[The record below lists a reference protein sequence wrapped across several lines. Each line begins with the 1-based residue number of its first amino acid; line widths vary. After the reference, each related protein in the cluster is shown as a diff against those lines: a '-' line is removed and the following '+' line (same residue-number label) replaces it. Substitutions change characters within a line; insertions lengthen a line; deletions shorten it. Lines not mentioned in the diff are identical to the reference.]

1 MMGFR
6 IRRRWLWLSGIVVG
20 LIGVTAVLSWSV
32 DEPARRYME
41 RQINSRLTGYT
52 VSVRAV
58 HVHPWTVSLELLDA
72 TISQDANPMP
82 PVALIRSLTAGLH
95 WRALVHGKFVAD
107 ITFDRPALY
116 VNLKNFRAEAAGDVA
131 LKDRGW
137 QRALEA
143 VALDLKIDR
152 LQVREGDLT
161 YVDAG
166 PFKPLRVSRLNATAE
181 NIRNI
186 RSKDRVYPSD
196 LHLEGVVFDA
206 GKVWLDGHADFLAEP
221 HPGVLAA
228 VRLDQV
234 ELDYFKPITNRYNVS
249 VTHGTLSLAG
259 NLEYAPAV
267 TRLILEQVAVQG
279 VHVEYVHAAH
289 TANVETARAQQTVQA
304 AKQVA
309 NEPGIELRIDRLH
322 VTRSTVGFVNQAAAP
337 AYGLAV
343 SDMDLTVE
351 NLSNQRIEGTAVARL
366 RGRFMGSGQ
375 TQATLTLLPRT
386 GGADMDL
393 TARIEGAD
401 MASMNGFVRAHGGF
415 NVAAGEISVFSE
427 LKVKDGAITGYVKPL
442 FKDVR
447 VGAAGETEEPK
458 TLGHRLYEG
467 LVGVAAKILRNR
479 PRGEVATVV
488 TISGQTDQVQYS
500 TWEIV
505 GRLLQNAFIKAILP
519 GFDPKRSPKT
529 SQSLESPERG

>member
-1 MMGFR
+1 M
-6 IRRRWLWLSGIVVG
+6 SGVVAG
-20 LIGVTAVLSWSV
+20 LIGVTVLLSWSV
-32 DEPARRYME
+32 DEPFRRYME
-41 RQINSRLTGYT
+41 REINSRLTGYT
-52 VSVRAV
+52 VSVRAA
-58 HVHPWTVSLELLDA
+58 HVHPWTVSLELPDA
-72 TISQDANPMP
+72 TISQDANPNP
-82 PVALIRSLTAGLH
+82 PVARIRSLTAGLH
-95 WRALVHGKFVAD
+95 WRALVHGKVVAD
-107 ITFDRPALY
+107 IAFDRPALY
-116 VNLKNFRAEAAGDVA
+116 VNLKNLRAEAAGDVA

-152 LQVREGDLT
+152 LRVLDGDLT

-166 PFKPLRVSRLNATAE
+166 PFKPLHLSRLNATAE
-181 NIRNI
+181 NFRKI

-196 LHLEGVVFDA
+196 VHLEGVVFDA
-206 GKVWLDGHADFLAEP
+206 GRLSLDGRADFLTEP

-249 VTHGTLSLAG
+249 VTPGTLSLAG
-259 NLEYAPAV
+259 SVEYAPAV
-267 TRLILEQVAVQG
+267 TRLILERVLVQG
-279 VHVEYVHAAH
+279 AHVEYVHAAR
-289 TANVETARAQQTVQA
+289 TADVEMARARRTVQA

-309 NEPGIELRIDRLH
+309 NEPGIELRIDRLE

-337 AYGLAV
+337 AYRLTV

-351 NLSNQRIEGTAVARL
+351 NLSNQRIEGVAVARL

-375 TQATLTLLPRT
+375 TQATLSVLPRT
-386 GGADMDL
+386 GGADMDF
-393 TARIEGAD
+393 TARIERAD
-401 MASMNGFVRAHGGF
+401 MASMNDVVRAYGGF
-415 NVAAGEISVFSE
+415 NVAAGELSVYSE
-427 LKVKDGAITGYVKPL
+427 LKVKDGDITGYVKPV

-447 VGAAGETEEPK
+447 VGAAADAEEPK

-467 LVGVAAKILRNR
+467 VVGLAAKVLKNR

-488 TISGQTDQVQYS
+488 TISGRVDQLQYS

-505 GRLLQNAFIKAILP
+505 GQLLQNGFFKAILP

-529 SQSLESPERG
+529 PPS

>member
-1 MMGFR
+1 MQLR
-6 IRRRWLWLSGIVVG
+6 IRRRWFWLSCVVAG
-20 LIGVTAVLSWSV
+20 FVVATAVLSWSMG
-32 DEPARRYME
+32 EPARRYME
-41 RQINSRLTGYT
+41 REINARLTGYT

-58 HVHPWTVSLELLDA
+58 RVHPWTVSLELLDA
-72 TISQDANPMP
+72 TISQDSNPEP

-95 WRALVHGKFVAD
+95 WRALVHGKAVANV
-107 ITFDRPALY
+107 TFDRPALY
-116 VNLKNFRAEAAGDVA
+116 VNLKNLRTETAGDVA

-152 LQVREGDLT
+152 LRVREGDLT

-196 LHLEGVVFDA
+196 LHLEGVVFDV
-206 GKVWLDGHADFLAEP
+206 GTVWLDGHADFLAEP

-228 VRLDQV
+228 IRLDQV

-259 NLEYAPAV
+259 DVEYAPAV
-267 TRLILEQVAVQG
+267 TRLILERVLVQG
-279 VHVEYVHAAH
+279 AQVEYVHAAH
-289 TANVETARAQQTVQA
+289 TAEVETARAQRTVQA

-309 NEPGIELRIDRLH
+309 NEPGVELRIDWLE
-322 VTRSTVGFVNQAAAP
+322 VTRSTVGFVNRAAAP
-337 AYGLAV
+337 AYRVTV

-351 NLSNQRIEGTAVARL
+351 NLSNQRIEGAAVARL

-375 TQATLTLLPRT
+375 TQATLTVLPRT

-393 TARIEGAD
+393 TAQIEGAD
-401 MASMNGFVRAHGGF
+401 MASMNGLVRSYGGF
-415 NVAAGEISVFSE
+415 NVAGGELSVYSE
-427 LKVKDGAITGYVKPL
+427 ITVKDGAVTGYVKPL
-442 FKDVR
+442 FKDVT
-447 VGAAGETEEPK
+447 VAGDAEEPK
-458 TLGHRLYEG
+458 TLGQRLYEG
-467 LVGVAAKILRNR
+467 VVGVAAKILKNR
-479 PRGEVATVV
+479 PRGEVATVI
-488 TISGQTDQVQYS
+488 TISGRADQLQYS
-500 TWEIV
+500 NWEIV
-505 GRLLQNAFIKAILP
+505 GRLLQNAFFKAILP
-519 GFDPKRSPKT
+519 GFDPTRSPKA
-529 SQSLESPERG
+529 SQLPEPPERG

>member
-1 MMGFR
+1 MRLR
-6 IRRRWLWLSGIVVG
+6 IRPRWVWMSGIVAG
-20 LIGVTAVLSWSV
+20 LIGVTAVLSWVV

-41 RQINSRLTGYT
+41 REINSRLTGYT
-52 VSVRAV
+52 VSVRAFRV
-58 HVHPWTVSLELLDA
+58 HLWTVSLELVDA
-72 TISQDANPMP
+72 SISQDANPHP
-82 PVALIRSLTAGLH
+82 PVALIRSLTAGIH
-95 WRALVHGKFVAD
+95 WRALVHGKIVAD
-107 ITFDRPALY
+107 VTFDRPSLY
-116 VNLKNFRAEAAGDVA
+116 VNLKNLRTEASGDVA

-166 PFKPLRVSRLNATAE
+166 PYKPLSVSRLNATAD

-196 LHLEGVVFDA
+196 LHLEGLVFDA
-206 GKVWLDGHADFLAEP
+206 GRLSLDGHADFLAEP

-234 ELDYFKPITNRYNVS
+234 ELDYFKPVTNRYNVS

-259 NLEYAPAV
+259 SVEYAPAV
-267 TRLILEQVAVQG
+267 TRLILERVAVQG
-279 VHVEYVHAAH
+279 AHVEYVHAAR
-289 TANVETARAQQTVQA
+289 TADVETARARRTAQA
-304 AKQVA
+304 AKQAA
-309 NEPGIELRIDRLH
+309 NDPGMELRIGRLD

-337 AYGLAV
+337 AYRLAV

-351 NLSNQRIEGTAVARL
+351 NLSNQRVEGAAVVRL
-366 RGRFMGSGQ
+366 RGRFMGSGH
-375 TQATLTLLPRT
+375 TQAELTLLPRT

-393 TARIEGAD
+393 TGRIERAD
-401 MASMNGFVRAHGGF
+401 MTSMNDVVRAYGGF
-415 NVAAGEISVFSE
+415 RVAAGELSVYSE

-447 VGAAGETEEPK
+447 LDAAADAGDPK

-467 LVGVAAKILRNR
+467 LVGVAAKVLRNR
-479 PRGEVATVV
+479 SRGEVATVI
-488 TISGQTDQVQYS
+488 TISGRADQVQYS

-505 GRLLQNAFIKAILP
+505 GGLLENAFFKAILP
-519 GFDPKRSPKT
+519 GFDSERKPKT
-529 SQSLESPERG
+529 QTPG